1 MTKGHKVNA
10 LAVERLRSSFGR
22 SNTWQLPADDDDH
35 VEGRALGW
43 PDAATIEQRIAAG
56 ARIRGTRV
64 SEQFTFDDYRER
76 NPGATLPALIRSG
89 DLVLPSNG
97 PPLNPPAPALILPLP
112 SYRPPP
118 PPPSLPALPPGHTAH
133 P

>member
-1 MTKGHKVNA
+1 MTALWAGQDTVHGSILSPRVRGELELEGIGHLLALTKSHEVNA

-43 PDAATIEQRIAAG
+43 PDAATIEQRIAAR

-64 SEQFTFDDYRER
+64 SEQFPFDDSHASRKTVA
-76 NPGATLPALIRSG
+76 GGKS
-89 DLVLPSNG
+89 V
-97 PPLNPPAPALILPLP
+97 
-112 SYRPPP
+112 
-118 PPPSLPALPPGHTAH
+118 
-133 P
+133 

>member
-64 SEQFTFDDYRER
+64 SEQITFDDYRER
-76 NPGATLPALIRSG
+76 NPGAALLDLIRSAEIG
-89 DLVLPSNG
+89 R
-97 PPLNPPAPALILPLP
+97 APCRERE
-112 SYRPPP
+112 SQ
-118 PPPSLPALPPGHTAH
+118 SV
-133 P
+133 